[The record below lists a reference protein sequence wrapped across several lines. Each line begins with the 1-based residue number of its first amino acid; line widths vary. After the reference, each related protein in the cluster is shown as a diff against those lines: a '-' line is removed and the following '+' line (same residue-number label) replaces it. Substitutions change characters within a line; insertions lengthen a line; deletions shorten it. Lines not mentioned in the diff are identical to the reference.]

1 MSYNCKYFY
10 NTLILPL
17 FDYGDVIWRDKN
29 NETIM
34 LELQILRIKLLK
46 FCWGTHPNWK
56 LINRSTEE
64 FRSQVTLDKKVFFIV
79 ALQSTSAWLG
89 KLTLTLILSKIKLS
103 IHITQDVPMIFVY
116 PFLELTGV
124 NKHLS
129 IKLQKTGTVFQL
141 ISKKH
146 ISYLLLNPSWK
157 LF

>member
-17 FDYGDVIWRDKN
+17 FDYGDVIWGDNN

-34 LELQILRIKLLK
+34 SELQILQDKAAEVLL
-46 FCWGTHPNWK
+46 GHPPQSS
-56 LINRSTEE
+56 STEAL
-64 FRSQVTLDKKVFFIV
+64 RSLDLKSLSTRRFFSSLHCNPQVPD
-79 ALQSTSAWLG
+79 WG
-89 KLTLTLILSKIKLS
+89 KMTLTLILSKIKLS

-129 IKLQKTGTVFQL
+129 IKLRKTGTVFQL

-146 ISYLLLNPSWK
+146 ISYLLLNPS
-157 LF
+157 